1 MWNQT
6 NTIWPQV
13 PSTKHQVPSTK
24 KSQNT
29 TPTASRAIWPA
40 CEGCPAGAGGT
51 RREAAAGERDARCAR
66 VSSASSAPTPAPGAP
81 PTAAFPLVR
90 DHCHHQFAPP
100 GAFGVPQADWAWCLY
115 RDNTCELFTDCQS
128 RVAPIYTRSLPC
140 SDNSLA
146 APELKSWNRAR
157 GLITKRRPEA
167 ISEQVRH
174 HNQKRKMKPTIVNC

>member
-6 NTIWPQV
+6 NTIWHQE
-13 PSTKHQVPSTK
+13 PSTKYQVEQKKDTNSKPSDMTGKWGLSCRRRRHQKRGSG
-24 KSQNT
+24 
-29 TPTASRAIWPA
+29 WW
-40 CEGCPAGAGGT
+40 
-51 RREAAAGERDARCAR
+51 ERDARCAR

-128 RVAPIYTRSLPC
+128 RVAPICTRSLPC